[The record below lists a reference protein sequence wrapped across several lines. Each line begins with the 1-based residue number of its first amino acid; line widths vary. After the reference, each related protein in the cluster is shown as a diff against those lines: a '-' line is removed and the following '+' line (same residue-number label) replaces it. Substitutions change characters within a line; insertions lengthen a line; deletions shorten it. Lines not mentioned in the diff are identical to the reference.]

1 MSSTS
6 GAGRPILVLG
16 GTGFLGR
23 HVVAT
28 LLAAGHQVRIGTR
41 HRETA
46 DEMFGGKADA
56 VHADVRDEA
65 SIEEAVSGASAVVNA
80 VSLYVERR
88 GTSFRDIHVAGARR
102 VAEAAAGHELRL
114 VHMSGI
120 GADPHAANAYVAA
133 RGRGEEEVRQAHPHA
148 HILRSAAMVGPND
161 ALMTTI
167 VVLVRTSPMIPL
179 FGRGRT
185 KLQPVHVED
194 VAEAVMAL
202 ALEGG
207 PELSELGGPRVI
219 AYRDLLKEAAKRCGT
234 SPVLVP
240 MPFPVWRAV
249 ASAGRFLPR
258 SPIDAGQVALMERD
272 NVASPELDL
281 RAAIP
286 LRSRDSASVLAQM
299 CR

>member
-1 MSSTS
+1 MNTTS
-6 GAGRPILVLG
+6 ASPRPILVLG

-28 LLAAGHQVRIGTR
+28 LLTANHPVRIGTR

-46 DEMFGGKADA
+46 HEMFGGRAEA

-65 SIEEAVSGASAVVNA
+65 SIEEAVSGAAAVVNA
-80 VSLYVERR
+80 VSLYAERR
-88 GTSFRDIHVAGARR
+88 DASFRDVHVDGARR
-102 VAEAAAGHELRL
+102 VAGAAARRDLRL

-120 GADPHAANAYVAA
+120 GADPHAANAYIAA

-194 VAEAVMAL
+194 VAEAVAAL
-202 ALEGG
+202 ATGGG
-207 PELSELGGPRVI
+207 PELSELGGPRAI
-219 AYRDLLKEAAKRCGT
+219 AYRDLLKEVARRCGT

-240 MPFPVWRAV
+240 MPFAVWRAV

-258 SPIDAGQVALMERD
+258 SPVDAGQVALMERD
-272 NVASPELDL
+272 NVVAPELDL

-286 LRSRDSASVLAQM
+286 LSSRDSASVLAQM